1 MIRVFSPTDKDFT
14 TNGDAVINAT
24 LALVTKVDNGDYYLE
39 LEAGLEAIDY
49 LKAKNI
55 VVVPTPQGEQAF
67 RIQAPITTTRSKIK
81 FKAKHVF
88 YDGDNYVIADSY
100 VVSKD
105 CAGAL
110 AHLNAATD
118 TVSPFTT
125 RSDVTTIN
133 NYRCVRNSLT
143 EAIFTVIERWGGHLV
158 RDNFD
163 IAINSQ
169 IGEDNGVTIQY
180 KKNMK
185 YITVTESW
193 DSVCTKLLP
202 VGKDGQLLD
211 ELYVYSDIQYA
222 IPFSKTISFSQE
234 IDEDDYP
241 DEASYIAALKADLYE
256 QAVDYLSVAQYPSIN
271 YKVEANIEKITDVGD
286 VVEVYDERLGVAITA
301 AVKSFTYDCILGKYT
316 KVEFGSVEPSL
327 SGLLSGINSE
337 INTAITENNQN
348 LVIGLQ
354 SAIKIAEERI
364 WTALSSSYCI
374 YSGDAIIIVDKLP
387 AETAINC
394 IKINNK
400 GISFSSNGIGG
411 DYSTAW
417 NIDGS
422 FNAANAQI
430 YNFTLDIING
440 GVLKLGSYLNRYG
453 KIEIYSSANE
463 LITELGNNGITAYG
477 KDGSYLII
485 NSTDGL
491 VYYDRLG
498 NKLFELSSDTMIYNK
513 LRVDE
518 EITIGNKLKAIS
530 YEVYDENNELI
541 NDGIGF
547 IAVVDT

>member
-256 QAVDYLSVAQYPSIN
+256 QAVAYLSVAQYPSIN